1 MTAYYWSDVRILTS
15 SSRVRPVRLRHN
27 QEVRRPRGGPISAA
41 TSGPPPVSG
50 SVVLR
55 LDHPGPENLLHLVLG
70 VQVLRLDA
78 QDGPH
83 RVLGVVVGLLRQPV
97 PRTEAVVR
105 KFAEKCVDL
114 SDAPFNLIAILEK
127 KSFY

>member
-1 MTAYYWSDVRILTS
+1 MG
-15 SSRVRPVRLRHN
+15 
-27 QEVRRPRGGPISAA
+27 RPRSGPISAS
-41 TSGPPPVSG
+41 TSGPSPVSG

-83 RVLGVVVGLLRQPV
+83 RVLRVVVGLLRQPV

-127 KSFY
+127 MAYLTRCGLGLKQQTDKARQRYKVL